1 MEKIAVTAPPPV
13 ADIQRGG
20 LEDLAVRRPGQIAQ
34 VILGMLGLRRHLVQH
49 HLRRP
54 VAYLPAGHVAV
65 FNVDNGVVRMI
76 AGHIV
81 DHYLTV
87 AAELRGDA
95 RRQLLEHFQTFF
107 LHSPPLRNFST
118 PP

>member
-1 MEKIAVTAPPPV
+1 MEKIAVTAP
-13 ADIQRGG
+13 RRL

>member
-1 MEKIAVTAPPPV
+1 MKKLF
-13 ADIQRGG
+13 RRKKGG

-34 VILGMLGLRRHLVQH
+34 VVPGVLGLGRHLIQH
-49 HLRRP
+49 HLGRP
-54 VAYLPAGHVAV
+54 VAYLPAGHMAV

-87 AAELRGDA
+87 AAELRSDA
-95 RRQLLEHFQTFF
+95 HRQLFAHFQTFF
-107 LHSPPLRNFST
+107 LHSPPLRNFS
-118 PP
+118 PPP

>member
-1 MEKIAVTAPPPV
+1 
-13 ADIQRGG
+13 
-20 LEDLAVRRPGQIAQ
+20 
-34 VILGMLGLRRHLVQH
+34 MLGLGRHLIQH
-49 HLRRP
+49 HLGRP
-54 VAYLPAGHVAV
+54 VAYLPAGHMAV

-95 RRQLLEHFQTFF
+95 RRQLFEHFQTFF
-107 LHSPPLRNFST
+107 LHSPPLRNSST